1 MDTNTFTL
9 IFSGFTA
16 IATVAAARSA
26 ILGPRLTAKHAGR
39 LQKAGAE
46 RDAKMRI
53 FMILMAHRLNYG
65 QREPMQALNLID
77 LVWHNNKTI
86 CNAWSEFH
94 ASVQE
99 SSGHSGA
106 QRDEKLRLL
115 LLEMAKD
122 LGLGD
127 SYSSAGFTRV
137 YYSNGVGR
145 REQLDDLQVEAQL
158 AAIQQMREQAHIP
171 TQNAP
176 V

>member
-1 MDTNTFTL
+1 
-9 IFSGFTA
+9 
-16 IATVAAARSA
+16 
-26 ILGPRLTAKHAGR
+26 
-39 LQKAGAE
+39 
-46 RDAKMRI
+46 
-53 FMILMAHRLNYG
+53 
-65 QREPMQALNLID
+65 MQALNLID

-86 CNAWSEFH
+86 RNAWSEFH

-99 SSGHSGA
+99 SSGYSGV

-127 SYSSAGFTRV
+127 SFSSADFTRV

-158 AAIQQMREQAHIP
+158 TAIQQMREQSQIP
-171 TQNAP
+171 RQKAAD
-176 V
+176 